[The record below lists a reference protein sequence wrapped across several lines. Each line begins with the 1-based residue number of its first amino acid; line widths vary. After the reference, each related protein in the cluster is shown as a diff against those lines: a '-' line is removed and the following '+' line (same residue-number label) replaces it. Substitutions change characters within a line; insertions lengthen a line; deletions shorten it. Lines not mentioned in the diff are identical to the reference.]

1 MYKDKIISQNLNSLS
16 GCNDLNLII
25 NQDWDFPSD
34 SVTLESF
41 KILELIGKG
50 SFGEVYLVELLKIK
64 KLYAMKVL
72 NKSKIVS
79 QNIVRY
85 VLAERNILSNIR
97 HPFITRLYLALQ
109 TDEFLYLL
117 LQYCE
122 GKDLNYHLR
131 KSKFFDEDSVRLI
144 MSQLLLAIE
153 ELHKNNIIYR

>member
-50 SFGEVYLVELLKIK
+50 SFGEVYLVELLKNK

-72 NKSKIVS
+72 NKSKIIS
-79 QNIVRY
+79 
-85 VLAERNILSNIR
+85 
-97 HPFITRLYLALQ
+97 
-109 TDEFLYLL
+109 
-117 LQYCE
+117 
-122 GKDLNYHLR
+122 LR
-131 KSKFFDEDSVRLI
+131 
-144 MSQLLLAIE
+144 Q
-153 ELHKNNIIYR
+153 